1 MLKRAVLLVVVV
13 CFCTMAASAGDFAS
27 QREQNWHQWRGP
39 NADGVSPSADPPVQW
54 SEQSNVKWKVAIP
67 GKGSATPIVWNDRIY
82 LLSAIETDKKPAQ
95 PPARS
100 APAPS
105 TGRALALP
113 APSTLHQY
121 VVLCLDRATGKT
133 LWQRVAAEEV
143 PHEGRH
149 DTNTFA
155 SGSPTTDGQLLYA
168 SFGSRGIFCFDLD
181 GSPVWKRDLG
191 DMRTRAGFGE
201 GSSPALHGNTLVV
214 NWDHEGQSFIAA
226 LDAKT
231 GETRWQVNR
240 DERTTWAT
248 PLITEYQGRTQVITN
263 ASKRVRSYDLAT
275 GEVIWECGGQAGNPI
290 PCPIRQD
297 DIVYCM
303 TGYQGYAVY
312 ALPLAAKGDITGTPQ
327 IVWRRTDTGPY
338 VCCGLLYDG
347 LLYVTKGRDAIA
359 SVLDPKTGSTIT
371 DQKRLPGL
379 STLYASP
386 VAAAGRI
393 YYVARDGTAL
403 VLKHGPELEVLAT
416 NKLDEGIDASPVPL
430 GKQLFLLGEK
440 SLYCI
445 EAR

>member
-1 MLKRAVLLVVVV
+1 
-13 CFCTMAASAGDFAS
+13 MAASASDFAS

-54 SEQSNVKWKVAIP
+54 SEQSNIKWKVAIP

-201 GSSPALHGNTLVV
+201 GSSPALHGNTLVM

-275 GEVIWECGGQAGNPI
+275 GELIWECGGQAGNPI

-312 ALPLAAKGDITGTPQ
+312 ALPLAAKGDITGTQQ

-393 YYVARDGTAL
+393 YYVARDGTGL

-430 GKQLFLLGEK
+430 GKQLFLRGEK